1 MFVWETNLSTVSEG
15 WEGGKSDR
23 RTDVGRTAPHHI
35 NYETVNNGTVS
46 NGTVSNKPHRTAPHY
61 PRAKRKQNECTWRT
75 PRNTSNSSG
84 QRKRH
89 SRVSRAHNKRSR
101 KNTYTHIPPRRSAGQ
116 ETKTSSHSS
125 PPTSLR
131 YDITTMYLSPQPL
144 LAGVVCAIR
153 RAPQVRIGPAA
164 ALLLLLGLLLLLHPR
179 VEPRV
184 RWRQLRQVPGVL
196 QLQLERYYSV
206 D

>member
-1 MFVWETNLSTVSEG
+1 
-15 WEGGKSDR
+15 
-23 RTDVGRTAPHHI
+23 
-35 NYETVNNGTVS
+35 
-46 NGTVSNKPHRTAPHY
+46 
-61 PRAKRKQNECTWRT
+61 
-75 PRNTSNSSG
+75 
-84 QRKRH
+84 
-89 SRVSRAHNKRSR
+89 
-101 KNTYTHIPPRRSAGQ
+101 
-116 ETKTSSHSS
+116 
-125 PPTSLR
+125 
-131 YDITTMYLSPQPL
+131 MYLSPQPL

-164 ALLLLLGLLLLLHPR
+164 ALLLLLGLLLLLLLHPR